1 MSGAVVAFLAGSAAT
16 AAYGIYSKTCEKD
29 TTEDTTSTERGIQ
42 ADGTNKSRSMS
53 VRSAAG
59 ASAKQQ
65 EGFLSDILAQ
75 FWSYINAAASQTI
88 KESVEPE
95 FKTLPGPLSSLHFI
109 KVDLGNVPIRLDN
122 IVVHE
127 IDKGTNTLQMDL
139 DVHWDGNCNI
149 QLKAN
154 YLGSF
159 GVKSIKLFGRMSI
172 LMKPVVET
180 LSLVQAVQVSFINP
194 PKIDIDFV
202 GLANIA
208 DMKMLKRR
216 INTIIQDIVKGMM
229 VLPQRQLTKLDM
241 ACSFMKIYQ
250 PPLGICRITVLDG
263 KGFEEE
269 KRTLRKSDVPDCYV
283 DITIGDKTCRSKT
296 VKDSLTPIWNE
307 TMDFVLCDHDQ
318 IVQMQ
323 VYDEDDGTM
332 DADDD
337 LGGSEATVGDIL
349 LHGGKLELKV
359 QDEENRLTGSS
370 VSLGCALLQLTPD
383 LKSLKTEATSPS
395 EICGMITILVTQAF
409 ELPMKKEEVAA
420 NVKITC
426 GKQTFTTATVTDY
439 PGKDSLNPF
448 FDAAFHVPLTA
459 DLVEGGKVMD
469 VCFSLMNKED
479 CLGTIVINHAVLA
492 ASPDKVVT
500 EKKAIGSKGA
510 LLEYRVI
517 LRGVQ
522 SSQGP
527 AVSKPTAPDVA
538 ATETIAS
545 KVAIVG
551 AEPAISE
558 EKPTIRVT
566 AVKGSGFQVEKSRRP
581 LKRKDVP
588 DVYCIIKYGSSPT
601 AWRTKTIDN
610 SLTPEWYESNRYPF
624 LNHSQILHIEVFDED
639 SGRRDTDDYMGTAR
653 VTVGKILLAGGS
665 QDIEIEN
672 EGKPTGMF
680 ITIACELIGA

>member
-154 YLGSF
+154 YVSSKILCAALGSF

-318 IVQMQ
+318 I
-323 VYDEDDGTM
+323 
-332 DADDD
+332 
-337 LGGSEATVGDIL
+337 
-349 LHGGKLELKV
+349 
-359 QDEENRLTGSS
+359 
-370 VSLGCALLQLTPD
+370 
-383 LKSLKTEATSPS
+383 SLKTEATSPS

>member
-1 MSGAVVAFLAGSAAT
+1 
-16 AAYGIYSKTCEKD
+16 
-29 TTEDTTSTERGIQ
+29 
-42 ADGTNKSRSMS
+42 
-53 VRSAAG
+53 
-59 ASAKQQ
+59 
-65 EGFLSDILAQ
+65 
-75 FWSYINAAASQTI
+75 
-88 KESVEPE
+88 
-95 FKTLPGPLSSLHFI
+95 
-109 KVDLGNVPIRLDN
+109 
-122 IVVHE
+122 
-127 IDKGTNTLQMDL
+127 
-139 DVHWDGNCNI
+139 
-149 QLKAN
+149 
-154 YLGSF
+154 
-159 GVKSIKLFGRMSI
+159 MSI
-172 LMKPVVET
+172 LMKPVVDT

-194 PKIDIDFV
+194 PNIELDFV

-216 INTIIQDIVKGMM
+216 INTIILDIVKGMM

-250 PPLGICRITVLDG
+250 PPLGICRMTVLDG

-269 KRTLRKSDVPDCYV
+269 KRTLRKADVPDCYV

-296 VKDSLTPIWNE
+296 VKNSLTPVWDE

-318 IVQMQ
+318 IVQIQ

-332 DADDD
+332 DADDE
-337 LGGSEATVGDIL
+337 LGGSEATVGEIL

-359 QDEENRLTGSS
+359 QDEEKRLTGAS
-370 VSLGCALLQLTPD
+370 VNLGCTLLQLTPD
-383 LKSLKTEATSPS
+383 LKSLTTETTSPS
-395 EICGMITILVTQAF
+395 EICGMITILLTQAF
-409 ELPMKKEEVAA
+409 ELPMKKEEVSA

-448 FDAAFHVPLTA
+448 FDAAYHLPLTA

-469 VCFSLMNKED
+469 ICFSLMNKED
-479 CLGTIVINHAVLA
+479 CLGTIVVDHTTLA
-492 ASPDKVVT
+492 ASPDKIVT

-522 SSQGP
+522 NSAGP
-527 AVSKPTAPDVA
+527 AVSDPAAPGVA
-538 ATETIAS
+538 GGGNIAS
-545 KVAIVG
+545 KVAAV
-551 AEPAISE
+551 SE

-566 AVKGSGFQVEKSRRP
+566 AVKGSGFQVQKSRRP

-601 AWRTKTIDN
+601 VWRTKTIDN
-610 SLTPEWYESNRYPF
+610 SLAPEWNESNTYPF

-639 SGRRDTDDYMGTAR
+639 SGRRDKDDYLGTAR

-665 QDIEIEN
+665 QDIEIED

-680 ITIACELIGA
+680 ITITCELIGA